1 MEMQK
6 TEKDLDL
13 LIIGGGTAGLTAG
26 IYASRLKLDTLILE
40 DEIMGGQIKD
50 AYVVE
55 NYPGF
60 MSVKGSDLTDIMA
73 EQAKFAGAKID
84 EFDNIKS
91 IKLSDNEKIIE
102 TYSFIYKPKALIIA
116 AGAKKRPLPIPEEPK
131 FLGKGIHYCEL
142 CEGHLYEGKHIVVV
156 GGGNSA
162 IGASLVL
169 AKYASKL
176 TIIHQFD
183 SFNAD
188 KKTVDKLLQNDRV
201 EVIWNSEIISASGDN
216 FLDKIIVEDK
226 KNLLRSEISCN
237 AVFVYIGQEP
247 RTDMYKEFLNVDRYG
262 NIVAGETCET
272 NIKGVYAAGDVRT
285 KEFRQLTTATSD
297 GTVAAL
303 MAEQYIKDLN

>member
-1 MEMQK
+1 MQK

-142 CEGHLYEGKHIVVV
+142 CDGHLYEGKHIVVV

-247 RTDMYKEFLNVDRYG
+247 RTDMYKEFLDVDRYG

>member
-1 MEMQK
+1 MQK

-142 CEGHLYEGKHIVVV
+142 CDGHLYEGKHIVVV

-183 SFNAD
+183 IFNAD

-247 RTDMYKEFLNVDRYG
+247 RTDMYKEFLDVDRYG

>member
-1 MEMQK
+1 MQK

-91 IKLSDNEKIIE
+91 IKLSDDEKIVE
-102 TYSFIYKPKALIIA
+102 TLSFIYKPKALIIA
-116 AGAKKRPLPIPEEPK
+116 AGAKKRPLPILEEPK

-142 CEGHLYEGKHIVVV
+142 CDGHLYEGKHIVVV

-247 RTDMYKEFLNVDRYG
+247 RTDMYKEFLDVDRYG

-297 GTVAAL
+297 GTVSAL

>member
-142 CEGHLYEGKHIVVV
+142 CDGHLYEGKHIVVV

-201 EVIWNSEIISASGDN
+201 EVIWNAEIISASGDN

-247 RTDMYKEFLNVDRYG
+247 RTDMYKEFLDVDRYG

>member
-1 MEMQK
+1 MQK

-102 TYSFIYKPKALIIA
+102 TLSFIYKPKALIIA

-142 CEGHLYEGKHIVVV
+142 CDGHLYEGKHIVVV